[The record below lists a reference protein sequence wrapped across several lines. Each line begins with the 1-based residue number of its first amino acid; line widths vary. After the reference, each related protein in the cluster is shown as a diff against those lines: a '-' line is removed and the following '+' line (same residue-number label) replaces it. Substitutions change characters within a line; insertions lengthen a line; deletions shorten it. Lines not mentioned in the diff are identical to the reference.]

1 MITTRTSESSILQD
15 FSNDL
20 LMKLE
25 LCAHKLTLLQEL
37 MASLSPE
44 LMDINVRDSILL
56 LIESIIEDTEL

>member
-1 MITTRTSESSILQD
+1 
-15 FSNDL
+15 
-20 LMKLE
+20 MKLE